1 MNVYDR
7 ATFRRA
13 LFAIGALL
21 ALAAAVVVTTDEAT
35 STASMRLARLAALS
49 PVVGAASLL
58 GIAGHARAGGEV
70 AALEALGATPWRA
83 LRGAEWAG
91 LVLGA
96 VAVAVLSTRWSDA
109 TSLLPAVQPVLDFV
123 VDGRGARAAGAGLFI
138 EPGGAIHLAALHA
151 PGTSAARSPWS
162 VVPCIAPVA
171 LLMPP
176 WAVTPMPLLRRA
188 ASGGATFVLVV
199 TALHLVAAARLP
211 AVAASAAALPVL
223 IALTASRR
231 GRVAPS

>member
-1 MNVYDR
+1 MNAYDR
-7 ATFRRA
+7 ASFRRA
-13 LFAIGALL
+13 LFAMGALL
-21 ALAAAVVVTTDEAT
+21 ALAAAVVFMTDEAT

-58 GIAGHARAGGEV
+58 GIAGHARARGEV

-91 LVLGA
+91 LVLAA
-96 VAVAVLSTRWSDA
+96 VAVAALSTPWSDA

-123 VDGRGARAAGAGLFI
+123 VDVRGAHASSAGLFI
-138 EPGGAIHLAALHA
+138 EPSGVIHLAALHA
-151 PGTSAARSPWS
+151 PGFSPTRSPWI
-162 VVPCIAPVA
+162 VVPCIGPVA

-199 TALHLVAAARLP
+199 TALHLVAARRLP

-223 IALTASRR
+223 IALWVSRQ
-231 GRVAPS
+231 GRVALR